1 VTQLPQWPIPAADP
15 PRPREF
21 PASQT
26 PFLAGVIL
34 LFVFV
39 AAGAPE
45 VLLETGFQVG
55 LVLAVAS
62 TLVGLFVPWQQH
74 GHQWLVIVP
83 LLDVVVVAFL
93 RDGVRDVFP
102 AVGLLI
108 VLPVLWLA
116 YGFARWALSLALVGA
131 FFVGAFPFVQA
142 GNWPDGVVD
151 WGTALLMPTVTAFIA
166 ITARVAANSL
176 RAQQREL
183 VAVSGELRTAL
194 LEATDRQALFEAV
207 MDTVDAG
214 IEVYTPQGEV
224 VLSNA
229 AARRLAVRT
238 DSATGAYGRDASLVF
253 DVDRTTLVAVDDQ
266 IAARALR
273 GDLVAGRIY
282 WVGGDDDQSAIMASA
297 GVVERESGFALGTV
311 VVATD
316 VTPLVEAIAVRDDF
330 LATVSH
336 ELRTPLTSIIGYLGL
351 IDAEELGITME
362 VAVIERNAERLL
374 SVIAHLLSATDG
386 QPPIHR
392 VRADLGQILRSCL
405 DTARPRAQSAGV
417 SISARDATEVFAEV
431 DSVAIEQVID
441 NLLTNAI
448 KFARPQGHVT
458 LSVDSDGTD
467 ALLRVTDDGIGLSAE
482 DQRQVFD
489 RFFRARNST
498 ELAIPG
504 MGLGLAIVRAFVTAH
519 QGTVELH
526 SVLGEGTTFTV
537 RLPLQADSAPPAA
550 APSLPELGNLVQAP

>member
-1 VTQLPQWPIPAADP
+1 VTQHPETLIPDTAGGGT
-15 PRPREF
+15 REF
-21 PASQT
+21 PISQL
-26 PFLAGVIL
+26 PFLASVCVL
-34 LFVFV
+34 LFFV
-39 AAGAPE
+39 IAGTPE
-45 VLLETGFQVG
+45 ALGETGFQVG
-55 LVLAVAS
+55 LALVVVATLAGM
-62 TLVGLFVPWQQH
+62 LVPWHRH

-93 RDGVRDVFP
+93 RDGVREAFP

-116 YGFARWALSLALVGA
+116 YGFAWWALGLALAGMV
-131 FFVGAFPFVQA
+131 FVSAFPFVQA
-142 GNWPDGVVD
+142 GVPPTDAVG
-151 WGTALLMPTVTAFIA
+151 WGTALLLPIVSGLIA
-166 ITARVAANSL
+166 LTARVAANSL

-183 VAVSGELRTAL
+183 VMVSGELRTAL
-194 LEATDRQALFEAV
+194 LEATDRQATFEAV
-207 MDTVDAG
+207 METVDAG
-214 IEVYTPQGEV
+214 IELYSPAGEV
-224 VLSNA
+224 ILSNA
-229 AARRLAVRT
+229 AARALAVRT
-238 DSATGAYGRDASLVF
+238 DSATGSYGRDASLVF
-253 DVDRTTLVAVDDQ
+253 DVDRTTLVALDDQ

-297 GVVERESGFALGTV
+297 GVVERESGYPLGTV

-362 VAVIERNAERLL
+362 ISVIERNAERLL
-374 SVIAHLLSATDG
+374 TVIAHLLSATDG
-386 QPPIHR
+386 QPAIHR
-392 VRADLGQILRSCL
+392 VDADLGQILRSCL
-405 DTARPRAQSAGV
+405 DTARPRAQSAGIT
-417 SISARDATEVFAEV
+417 ISARDDAAVFAAV
-431 DSVAIEQVID
+431 DPVAIEQVVD

-448 KFARPQGHVT
+448 KFARPQGRVT
-458 LSVDSDGTD
+458 LSVDREGAD
-467 ALLRVTDDGIGLSAE
+467 AVIRVTDDGIGLSVE

-519 QGTVELH
+519 QGTVDLT
-526 SVLGEGTTFTV
+526 STLGEGTTFTV
-537 RLPLQADSAPPAA
+537 RLPLHVETVTPVDAA
-550 APSLPELGNLVQAP
+550 QLLAR